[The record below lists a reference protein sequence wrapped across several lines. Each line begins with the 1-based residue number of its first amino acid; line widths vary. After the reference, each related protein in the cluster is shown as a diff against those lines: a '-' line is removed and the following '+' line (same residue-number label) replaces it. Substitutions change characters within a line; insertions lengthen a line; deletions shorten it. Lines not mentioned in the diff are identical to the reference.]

1 MSSLVN
7 GYENAHVFLFAR
19 KREEWAPIRILEST
33 KEGPKT

>member
-7 GYENAHVFLFAR
+7 GYENAHVFLFPR
-19 KREEWAPIRILEST
+19 KREEWVPIRILESP